1 MEEND
6 MKTIKPTQAR
16 VASVLTVLASAL
28 IIAGCGGGGSS
39 SGGDTSGTAP
49 GIDAPEAPQ
58 LALDVQA
65 TKTFQFSWSAV
76 EGATEYTL
84 LENPDGQSGFT
95 EVASIDAGETAY
107 PHTVFLP
114 RRVNA
119 LYMLEACNSGGC
131 TASTSVAVSGNLAE
145 AVGYFKASNT
155 GEADVFGRSVAL
167 SADGATLAVGADA
180 EGSESTT
187 INMGQDNDDGLSNG
201 AVYVFSR
208 APSGWAQEAYIKP
221 STTRSYAYFGIS
233 VALSADGSTLA
244 VGTNNGNRAYVFTR
258 DGADWREQ
266 ALLEK
271 PSAANTGFGRDL
283 ALSSDGDTLAI
294 GAPRAGDP
302 SNQGSSHG
310 SGEVYVFVRN
320 GADWDE
326 QVALEPFR
334 YPQDEDQFGWAVALS
349 GDGDHLAVGAPEQDN
364 DSAGVNGSSD
374 GFATDSGAVYTFSR
388 EADNWQAGDYIKASN
403 SGADDRFGYSVAVST
418 DGRTLAVGA
427 LQEDG
432 DADAAIVSGAAY
444 VFTRDTAGW
453 SEQGYLKAANGDAY
467 DRFGTSVSLSADGD
481 TLAVGA
487 SDERSNAVG
496 INGAQDDNG
505 AASGAAYLFSRHGGV
520 WAQQAY
526 IKPSNTDANDSFGTA
541 VTLASDGATLAVG
554 AIREDSNATGV
565 NGDQD
570 DNSAERAGA
579 VYLY

>member
-1 MEEND
+1 MEDNN
-6 MKTIKPTQAR
+6 MKTIKPSQAR
-16 VASVLTVLASAL
+16 TASVLTLLVSAL

-39 SGGDTSGTAP
+39 GGDTSGTAP
-49 GIDAPEAPQ
+49 GVDAPAAPQ
-58 LALDVQA
+58 LSLDIQA

-76 EGATEYTL
+76 EDATEYTL

-95 EVASIDAGETAY
+95 EVASIDAGETGYA
-107 PHTVFLP
+107 HTVFLP

-119 LYMLEACNSGGC
+119 SYMLEACNSGGC
-131 TASTSVAVSGNLAE
+131 SASTSVAVSGNLAE

-155 GEADVFGRSVAL
+155 GATDVFGRSVAL
-167 SADGATLAVGADA
+167 SADGSTLAVGADA
-180 EGSESTT
+180 EASESTT
-187 INMGQDNDDGLSNG
+187 INLGQDNDDGLSNG

-208 APSGWAQEAYIKP
+208 EASGWAQQAYIKA
-221 STTRSYAYFGIS
+221 SATRSYAYFGIS

-244 VGTNNGNRAYVFTR
+244 VGTNNGNRAFVFTR
-258 DGADWREQ
+258 DGTNWSEQ

-271 PSAANTGFGRDL
+271 PSAANNGFGRDL
-283 ALSSDGDTLAI
+283 ALSSDGDTLAV
-294 GAPRAGDP
+294 GVPRTGDP
-302 SNQGSSHG
+302 SNQGSSYG
-310 SGEVYVFVRN
+310 SGEVYVFART
-320 GADWDE
+320 GSDWDE
-326 QVALEPFR
+326 QAVLEPFR

-349 GDGDHLAVGAPEQDN
+349 GDGDHLAVGAPQQDN
-364 DSAGVNGSSD
+364 DSAGVNGTSE

-388 EADNWQAGDYIKASN
+388 QADNWQAGDYIKASN
-403 SGADDRFGYSVAVST
+403 SGADDRFGYSVAMSA

-432 DADAAIVSGAAY
+432 DADASVVSGAAY
-444 VFTRDTAGW
+444 VFVRDTGW
-453 SEQGYLKAANGDAY
+453 SEQSYLKAANSDAY
-467 DRFGTSVSLSADGD
+467 DRFGISVSLSADGA

-487 SDERSNAVG
+487 SDERGNAIG
-496 INGAQDDNG
+496 INGAQDDNS
-505 AASGAAYLFSRHGGV
+505 AVSGAAYLFSRDSGV

-541 VTLASDGATLAVG
+541 VALSSDGATLAVG